1 MPGTRRLKRKLHLVL
16 LSLEAL
22 QVQALIC
29 RLAVPAGSHDLQL
42 CSAEG
47 ASEVAAKVKGMEL
60 GGGRKEKQKT
70 ATPA

>member
-1 MPGTRRLKRKLHLVL
+1 M
-16 LSLEAL
+16 
-22 QVQALIC
+22 C